1 MFARPIVILSRQ
13 AKNLISHILFFVLVE
28 ILRFAQND
36 KLGFV
41 GEFRNGQDRSLRT
54 KCIFRVGRG

>member
-28 ILRFAQND
+28 ILHFAQDD

-41 GEFRNGQDRSLRT
+41 GAIYT
-54 KCIFRVGRG
+54 VGRGLAPAAGFAVN